1 MTRLVIEKDKIVHNL
16 QVIREKAGGG
26 ELIAVLKADAYGL
39 GLLPMAGLL
48 REQGVRR
55 FGVTEPRDA
64 ARLREAGFVEVG
76 ILMLRSTTLREEIK
90 SIVDSLATAAVG
102 SYDAAV
108 ALSGAAEEQGTAL
121 DVHLEIDTGM
131 GRYGFMPS
139 EIERILSIYRY
150 MGSLNVTGMFTHFPS
165 AFSNK
170 KATLAQQQA
179 LLDTA
184 AKVRQAGFEPGMLH
198 AANSAALFHCG
209 LPPLDGVRVGSAISG
224 RTTGRGETGLQK
236 TGRLESQV
244 AEVRWL
250 PAGSG
255 VGYGPAFVTR
265 KPTQIAV
272 IPLGYWEG
280 FLVEKSRDSYRFRDA
295 FRYCLGDA
303 AKWLRRKRFYVT
315 INGRRARVLGHV
327 GLNHVTADVTQME
340 CHPGDPVAM
349 DVSPMFVPE
358 QIPRVY
364 Q

>member
-64 ARLREAGFVEVG
+64 ARLREAGFVEEE
-76 ILMLRSTTLREEIK
+76 ILMLRSTSLREDIQI
-90 SIVDSLATAAVG
+90 IVDSLATAAVG

-224 RTTGRGETGLQK
+224 RTTGRGETGLD
-236 TGRLESQV
+236 
-244 AEVRWL
+244 
-250 PAGSG
+250 
-255 VGYGPAFVTR
+255 R
-265 KPTQIAV
+265 KSV
-272 IPLGYWEG
+272 
-280 FLVEKSRDSYRFRDA
+280 V
-295 FRYCLGDA
+295 
-303 AKWLRRKRFYVT
+303 
-315 INGRRARVLGHV
+315 
-327 GLNHVTADVTQME
+327 
-340 CHPGDPVAM
+340 
-349 DVSPMFVPE
+349 
-358 QIPRVY
+358 
-364 Q
+364 

>member
-64 ARLREAGFVEVG
+64 ARLREAGFVEEE
-76 ILMLRSTTLREEIK
+76 ILMLRSTSLREDIQI
-90 SIVDSLATAAVG
+90 IVDSLATAAVG

-315 INGRRARVLGHV
+315 INGRASTTLRRTSL
-327 GLNHVTADVTQME
+327 
-340 CHPGDPVAM
+340 
-349 DVSPMFVPE
+349 
-358 QIPRVY
+358 R
-364 Q
+364 

>member
-1 MTRLVIEKDKIVHNL
+1 M
-16 QVIREKAGGG
+16 
-26 ELIAVLKADAYGL
+26 
-39 GLLPMAGLL
+39 
-48 REQGVRR
+48 
-55 FGVTEPRDA
+55 
-64 ARLREAGFVEVG
+64 
-76 ILMLRSTTLREEIK
+76 
-90 SIVDSLATAAVG
+90 
-102 SYDAAV
+102 
-108 ALSGAAEEQGTAL
+108 ALSGAAAAQGTAL
-121 DVHLEIDTGM
+121 DGQRDIDTGM

-184 AKVRQAGFEPGMLH
+184 AKERQAGMEPGMLH

>member
-64 ARLREAGFVEVG
+64 ARLREAGFVEEE
-76 ILMLRSTTLREEIK
+76 ILMLRSTSLREDIQI
-90 SIVDSLATAAVG
+90 IVDSLATAAVG

-224 RTTGRGETGLQK
+224 RTTG
-236 TGRLESQV
+236 
-244 AEVRWL
+244 
-250 PAGSG
+250 

-327 GLNHVTADVTQME
+327 GLNHVTADVTQIE